1 MAPPPLC
8 LCCVSPPF
16 IHTASNG
23 CWAAGGASNSPSD
36 PLVQLCLSRDGVM
49 SEASLMQLNNPTTFT
64 ERKFFSVRHQEV
76 MTDGSDF
83 VAHVFFLFSISADQR
98 QTALESLQ
106 CHFTWDLDCTRSVL
120 LLLRDKLEDIGS
132 EEGHRWLG
140 HIYNLRGFIQHKL
153 GLHDDAQRLFNQ
165 AAEAFHRMRHADQG
179 PWLVVNYGNL
189 AWLHHHLGDQEQ
201 SQAYLSQ
208 VDALKEEY
216 PPPSQG
222 ELHAEV
228 CAEKAWTLVLSGGDS
243 KMAAGLFGRAAGMQ
257 PDMVEWA
264 TSHAIGL
271 MKTQRFHLRKI
282 RQAMDRD
289 PENLYLA
296 VLYLEK
302 RAKTKDRVGYEAREF
317 ARNNLAPLSRSY
329 PAFRVLLRVYKNHC
343 SVDEAIKL
351 AEEALRQHPD
361 QRFLKKFAA
370 LCYKWKIIDQE
381 IDCPSQETMNRA
393 ISLQKD
399 VVSLYPHTALMKKI
413 DLASL
418 CAKSDLHQAEAE
430 QIFEELLQTDLE
442 PAEKQ
447 ILYNAYAKYLY
458 FEQDDSSGSI
468 DYHMMAA
475 EIPVKSYIRR
485 GSIGVLSKIRDRGQD
500 PRCQEIKEFLENLE
514 EPV

>member
-1 MAPPPLC
+1 M
-8 LCCVSPPF
+8 
-16 IHTASNG
+16 
-23 CWAAGGASNSPSD
+23 
-36 PLVQLCLSRDGVM
+36 
-49 SEASLMQLNNPTTFT
+49 
-64 ERKFFSVRHQEV
+64 
-76 MTDGSDF
+76 
-83 VAHVFFLFSISADQR
+83 SADQR

-106 CHFTWDLDCTRSVL
+106 CHFTWDLDRTRSVL

-208 VDALKEEY
+208 VDALMEKY

-243 KMAAGLFGRAAGMQ
+243 KKAAGLFEKAAEMQ
-257 PDMVEWA
+257 PDMVEWT
-264 TSHAIGL
+264 TSHAIGS
-271 MKTQRFHLRKI
+271 QRFHLRKI
-282 RQAMDRD
+282 RQAMDQD

-302 RAKTKDRVGYEAREF
+302 RGNTGERVGDEAREF
-317 ARNNLAPLSRSY
+317 ARKNLEPLSRSY
-329 PAFRVLLRVYKNHC
+329 QAFRVLLWVYKKHC
-343 SVDEAIKL
+343 SVDEAIEL
-351 AEEALRQHPD
+351 AEEALSKHPD

-370 LCYKWKIIDQE
+370 LCYKWKIIGQGK
-381 IDCPSQETMNRA
+381 DCPSQETMNRA

-399 VVSLYPHTALMKKI
+399 VVSLYPDSAFKKKI
-413 DLASL
+413 NLANL

-442 PAEKQ
+442 PAQKQ

-458 FEQDDSSGSI
+458 FDRGDLSGSI

-475 EIPVKSYIRR
+475 EIPEESKFQRDSIR
-485 GSIGVLSKIRDRGQD
+485 VLSRIRDRGQD
-500 PRCQEIKEFLENLE
+500 PRCPEIKEFLTKLHR
-514 EPV
+514 PG

>member
-1 MAPPPLC
+1 M
-8 LCCVSPPF
+8 
-16 IHTASNG
+16 G
-23 CWAAGGASNSPSD
+23 
-36 PLVQLCLSRDGVM
+36 
-49 SEASLMQLNNPTTFT
+49 
-64 ERKFFSVRHQEV
+64 
-76 MTDGSDF
+76 
-83 VAHVFFLFSISADQR
+83 FFLFSISADQR

-106 CHFTWDLDCTRSVL
+106 CHFTWDLDRTRSVL
-120 LLLRDKLEDIGS
+120 LLLRDKLEDVGS

-165 AAEAFHRMRHADQG
+165 AAEAFHRMRPADQG
-179 PWLVVNYGNL
+179 PWLVVNYL

-208 VDALKEEY
+208 VDALKEKY

-271 MKTQRFHLRKI
+271 MKTQTSLSEEVRKAKD
-282 RQAMDRD
+282 QD

-302 RAKTKDRVGYEAREF
+302 RGKTGESVGDEAREF
-317 ARNNLAPLSRSY
+317 ARNNLEPLSRSY
-329 PAFRVLLRVYKNHC
+329 QAFRVLLWVYKNHC

-351 AEEALRQHPD
+351 AEDALRQHPT
-361 QRFLKKFAA
+361 QRFLKKCAA
-370 LCYKWKIIDQE
+370 LCYRWRIIDQGK
-381 IDCPSQETMNRA
+381 DCPSQETMNRA
-393 ISLQKD
+393 ISLQRD
-399 VVSLYPHTALMKKI
+399 VVSLYPDSPLMKKI
-413 DLASL
+413 DLAML
-418 CAKSDLHQAEAE
+418 YAKSDLHQAEAE
-430 QIFEELLQTDLE
+430 TMFQEFLEADLE
-442 PAEKQ
+442 PVDQ
-447 ILYNAYAKYLY
+447 QLLYNNYAKHL
-458 FEQDDSSGSI
+458 FFDRGDRSGSI
-468 DYHMMAA
+468 SYHMMAA
-475 EIPVKSYIRR
+475 EIPVKSSFRW
-485 GSIGVLSKIRDRGQD
+485 GSIRVLSKIRDKGQD
-500 PRCQEIKEFLENLE
+500 PRCQEINEFLENLE